1 MDAKVARQ
9 DDAPVLSKDLA
20 AYVLAFL
27 NGWYDVQCF
36 GHYKA
41 FTLRQTGSTMNLGI
55 NVVTRD
61 ATNVKFFG
69 GVLLYYSGGCALF
82 KFLDLMHKDRSL
94 SAAAPVLLT
103 IQALNDQLRNAFPDS
118 RLHMWLLALTN
129 GLFNTACA
137 EKFGCL
143 THVVTGHYQRV
154 STDLVTLL
162 IKGLS
167 KDQLRATRKAALV
180 LVAFFCGAA
189 SAQVTKNMK
198 QSFVAAFSRHK
209 FGLLGLFY
217 AITLV
222 LGELPA
228 SRLFGCASKRVAV
241 ASDNKA

>member
-1 MDAKVARQ
+1 MDASVAKQ
-9 DDAPVLSKDLA
+9 EDAPLLSKDVA

-61 ATNVKFFG
+61 AANVKFFG
-69 GVLLYYSGGCALF
+69 GVLLYYCGGCALF
-82 KFLDLMHKDRSL
+82 KFLDLMYKERCL
-94 SAAAPVLLT
+94 STAAPLVVA
-103 IQALNDQLRNAFPDS
+103 IQSLNDQLRHAFPES

-143 THVVTGHYQRV
+143 THVVTGHYQRI
-154 STDLVTLL
+154 STDLVTWS
-162 IKGLS
+162 IKGLN
-167 KDQLRATRKAALV
+167 KDQVRATRKAAVV
-180 LVAFFCGAA
+180 LFAFFFGAA

-198 QSFVAAFSRHK
+198 QSFVAVCSRHK
-209 FGLLGLFY
+209 FGLLGAFY
-217 AITLV
+217 AITLL

-228 SRLFGCASKRVAV
+228 SRLFGRASKRALVA
-241 ASDNKA
+241 AENEA